1 MARKVSGVLAVAG
14 GVVLAA
20 SLLGFLGSLAW
31 WLDLLANFKLQFA
44 IVLGV
49 VGIVLMVMGRTAA
62 AAAILA
68 GALLNAAV
76 IAPLYYRSPADPAV
90 DGPEVTL
97 ASFNI
102 QIGNRLPRLTWVLQ
116 DDPDLVFLFETARV
130 HFDELEEHVPE
141 YEVISGIFDTRDYGA
156 TILAR
161 EPVEVELLEIARR
174 AGDAVRVE
182 LPVGDGIVVV
192 YGIHP
197 PSPIN
202 SRDAHLRDE
211 LLAEVGRL
219 VAAETEPVIVIGDLN
234 ATPWSEGFRL
244 LAGPADLAN
253 SQEGF
258 GYAASWPARLPPFGR
273 IPIDHALHSRDLTV
287 TDRQLGPGTAASDH
301 RPLRVTLTPAAS
313 DDSAGA
319 P

>member
-1 MARKVSGVLAVAG
+1 MARRVSGVLTVVGAI
-14 GVVLAA
+14 VLAL

-44 IVLGV
+44 IVLGIL
-49 VGIVLMVMGRTAA
+49 GIALMVMGRTAA
-62 AAAILA
+62 AAAVLA

-76 IAPLYYRSPADPAV
+76 LAPLYYRSPADPEV
-90 DGPEVTL
+90 DGPEATL

-161 EPVEVELLEIARR
+161 EPVQVELLELARR

-182 LPVGDGIVVV
+182 LPYGEGIVVV

-202 SRDAHLRDE
+202 ARDARIRDDF
-211 LLAEVGRL
+211 LAEVGRL
-219 VAAETEPVIVIGDLN
+219 VAAETEPVVVIGDLN
-234 ATPWSEGFRL
+234 ATPWSQGFRL
-244 LAGPADLAN
+244 LTGPADLTN

-258 GYAASWPARLPPFGR
+258 GYAASWPSRLPPFAQ
-273 IPIDHALHSRDLTV
+273 IPIDHAVHSGDLTV
-287 TDRQLGPGTAASDH
+287 TMRELGPGTAASDH
-301 RPLRVTLTPAAS
+301 RPLRVTLAP
-313 DDSAGA
+313 SAGA
-319 P
+319 DTTELP

>member
-31 WLDLLANFKLQFA
+31 WLDMLANFKLQFA

-62 AAAILA
+62 AAAMLA

-76 IAPLYYRSPADPAV
+76 IAPLYYRSPADPAL
-90 DGPEVTL
+90 DSPQVTL
-97 ASFNI
+97 ASFNL
-102 QIGNRLPRLTWVLQ
+102 QLGNRIPGLTWVLQ

-141 YEVISGIFDTRDYGA
+141 YDVISGIFDTRDYGA

-161 EPVEVELLEIARR
+161 EPVEIELLEIARR

-202 SRDAHLRDE
+202 SRDAQLRDE

-258 GYAASWPARLPPFGR
+258 GYAASWPTRLPPVGR

-287 TDRQLGPGTAASDH
+287 TDRQLGPGTAGSDH

-313 DDSAGA
+313 DDSTGS